1 MDLVLSE
8 AWHSQTG
15 LSKQTQQDPEG
26 AELPQATQLG
36 RGTQAGDLGFRPL
49 SAVR

>member
-15 LSKQTQQDPEG
+15 LSKQSQQDPEG
-26 AELPQATQLG
+26 AELPQAAQLE
-36 RGTQAGDLGFRPL
+36 RGTQAGDLGCRPL
-49 SAVR
+49 SVAQ